1 MDQTPNRGYPYPE
14 CEPPLVKD
22 QSNIAQMRDLA
33 VAINDDVQGLY
44 DQGDDLLVRPD
55 GVRMSMSVVVAGSAA
70 SEFPFYDLM
79 TFDTTGGSMA
89 TTGIGMI
96 TIVQPGWYMV
106 GTWVDATAAVFQGL
120 RCRFIQN
127 GAPATSF
134 CPQAEITTVNK
145 QYLQYDATC
154 YFETPG
160 TLGLEIRSGA
170 AVPAYTYAS
179 RIWAQQVIAL

>member
-1 MDQTPNRGYPYPE
+1 MDQTPNRGYPFPE

-22 QSNIAQMRDLA
+22 ASDIIQFRGLA
-33 VAINDDVQGLY
+33 EAVNDDVQAEY
-44 DQGDDLLVRPD
+44 DRSDDVLIRPD
-55 GVRMSMSVVVAGSAA
+55 GVRMSMSAFVAVTAA
-70 SEFPFYDLM
+70 SEIPFYDTM

-89 TTGIGMI
+89 TTLLGVI

-134 CPQAEITTVNK
+134 CPQGEITTVNK
-145 QYLQYDATC
+145 QYIQYDATC
-154 YFETPG
+154 FFEVPG
-160 TLGLEIRSGA
+160 TLGLELRAGA
-170 AVPAYTYAS
+170 ASPSYSYAS